1 METKNAII
9 LKAAV
14 PYKEEDASIMCSVR
28 KLSR

>member
-14 PYKEEDASIMCSVR
+14 PYKEEDASIMYSVR